1 MLLGLKLL
9 LGPSQAS
16 PRPVMGARGKVELM
30 AGLDPFVGLVEAV
43 LVQLVLYPSLGV
55 VEVVAAE
62 AVAVQAVAVQAVVA
76 EAVVAEAV
84 VAEAVVVQA
93 VVVQLVMKLQQRCF
107 SPSSFLSLV
116 AQDPVPAHPDASERG
131 GGAPLALSS
140 HLCTGVDP
148 FP

>member
-1 MLLGLKLL
+1 MLLGLEILT
-9 LGPSQAS
+9 GPSQTS
-16 PRPVMGARGKVELM
+16 RRPVMGARGKVEPM

-43 LVQLVLYPSLGV
+43 VVQLVLYPSLGV

-62 AVAVQAVAVQAVVA
+62 AVAVQAVGMEAVSA
-76 EAVVAEAV
+76 EAVVGETV
-84 VAEAVVVQA
+84 VAEA
-93 VVVQLVMKLQQRCF
+93 VVVQLVMKLQQGCF
-107 SPSSFLSLV
+107 SHSSFLSLV
-116 AQDPVPAHPDASERG
+116 AQGPVPAHPDASERG

>member
-1 MLLGLKLL
+1 MLLGLEILT
-9 LGPSQAS
+9 GPSQTS
-16 PRPVMGARGKVELM
+16 PRPVMGARGKVEPM

-43 LVQLVLYPSLGV
+43 VVQLVLYPSLGV

-62 AVAVQAVAVQAVVA
+62 AVAVQAVVM
-76 EAVVAEAV
+76 EAVVG
-84 VAEAVVVQA
+84 EAVVVEA
-93 VVVQLVMKLQQRCF
+93 VVVQLVMKLQQGCF

-116 AQDPVPAHPDASERG
+116 AQGPVPAHPDASERG